1 VSGHGRA
8 WLAVRAGAVPPSL
21 QARMESAV
29 EAVAAAAQP
38 DVPAELSGAAIA
50 CLLRAFEGCDE
61 RAAAL
66 HLLAADALMTSAC
79 EAAAGVDSADAGAAT
94 AAPAAAATA
103 ATSTAATAAAA
114 TAATS
119 TAATAAAALDAL
131 CASVS
136 LRRLSLLLPDDG
148 HNDAMSDGA
157 EQAVERRHD

>member
-29 EAVAAAAQP
+29 EAVAAAAPP

-79 EAAAGVDSADAGAAT
+79 EAAAGVDSADAGAA
-94 AAPAAAATA
+94 PAAAATA

-136 LRRLSLLLPDDG
+136 LRRLSLLLPDGD
-148 HNDAMSDGA
+148 HDDAMSDGA